1 MQRFTVVITEPAQ
14 EDIARSFAW
23 GTKEW
28 SREQAQAWVRELRA
42 AINGLKQ
49 LPERHQLA
57 PESDAFDIEIR
68 QLVVG
73 RYRILA
79 RPMRFQ
85 TWQAASVNKLSM
97 SGCYSSVYK

>member
-1 MQRFTVVITEPAQ
+1 MRRFTVVITEPAQ
-14 EDIARSFAW
+14 EDIARSYKW

-28 SREQAQAWVRELRA
+28 GREQAQAWVRELRA

-73 RYRILA
+73 RYRVLYTIVGK
-79 RPMRFQ
+79 RV
-85 TWQAASVNKLSM
+85 SVLHVR
-97 SGCYSSVYK
+97 GAYIEC